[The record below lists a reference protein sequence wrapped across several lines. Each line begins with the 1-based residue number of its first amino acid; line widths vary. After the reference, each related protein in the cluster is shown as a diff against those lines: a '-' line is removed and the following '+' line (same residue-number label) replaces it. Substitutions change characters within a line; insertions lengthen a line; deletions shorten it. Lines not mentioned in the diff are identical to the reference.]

1 MTPTKTDAP
10 GDGIKVL
17 SLFDGISCGRVA
29 LERAGITVDEYH
41 ACEIKK
47 SAIKVSNN
55 NYPSIIRH
63 GSVIG
68 YNPDFIPDLMIFG
81 SPCQD
86 FSIAR
91 VSMGTKTIDGLEG
104 DKSKLFYEALRIKN
118 LVNPK
123 WFLFENVKMKK
134 ESKEQL
140 DNYMG
145 VEGFMI
151 NSNLFSFQNRER
163 IYWTNIPFEKNISD
177 KTVSFQNHIGTGD
190 LVECLMK
197 KTPSRIRMWND
208 GKGRTNSGSCVNIT
222 NAEKIGCLTRKQ
234 DRCPNSGLIAHGDFA
249 RYLSR
254 AEMELAQTLPIG
266 YTAGISYFSAQDV
279 LGDGWTI
286 DVIAHILKGLN

>member
-1 MTPTKTDAP
+1 M
-10 GDGIKVL
+10 KVL

-29 LERAGITVDEYH
+29 LDRAGIQVSEYH

-63 GSVIG
+63 GNVIG
-68 YNPDFIPDLMIFG
+68 YTPDFIPDLMIFG

-86 FSIAR
+86 FSVAR
-91 VSMGTKTIDGLEG
+91 VSMGTKTIDGLSG
-104 DKSKLFYEALRIKN
+104 GKSKLFYEALRIKN
-118 LVNPK
+118 LINPK

-134 ESKEQL
+134 ESKAQL
-140 DNYMG
+140 DSYMG
-145 VEGFMI
+145 VEGFQI

-163 IYWTNIPFEKNISD
+163 IYWTNIPFVKNITD
-177 KTVSFQNHIGTGD
+177 KMVSFQNHIGVGD
-190 LVECLMK
+190 LVECAMK

-208 GKGRTNSGSCVNIT
+208 GKGRTHSGACVNIT
-222 NAEKIGCLTRKQ
+222 KAEKIGCLTRKQ
-234 DRCPNSGLIAHGDFA
+234 DRCPNSGLIEHGDFA

-279 LGDGWTI
+279 IGDGWTV
-286 DVIAHILKGLN
+286 DVIAHILKGLLV

>member
-1 MTPTKTDAP
+1 MK
-10 GDGIKVL
+10 IL

-29 LERAGITVDEYH
+29 LDRADLSVSEYH

-55 NYPSIIRH
+55 NYPEIIRH
-63 GSVIG
+63 GSVVG
-68 YNPDFIPDLMIFG
+68 YEPDFIPDLLMFG

-86 FSIAR
+86 FSVAR
-91 VSMGTKTIDGLEG
+91 VSMGTKTIDGLLG

-123 WFLFENVKMKK
+123 WFLFENVKMKS
-134 ESKEQL
+134 ESKSEL
-140 DNYMG
+140 DKYMG
-145 VEGFMI
+145 VGGFKI

-163 IYWTNIPFEKNISD
+163 IYWTNIPFD
-177 KTVSFQNHIGTGD
+177 KDIIDRDISFQDYIGTGNLD
-190 LVECLMK
+190 ECIMK

-208 GKGRTNSGSCVNIT
+208 GNGRTHPGACTNIT
-222 NAEKIGCLTRKQ
+222 KSKKIGCLTRKQ

-254 AEMELAQTLPIG
+254 EEMELAQTLPIG
-266 YTAGISYFSAQDV
+266 YTRGVSYSSAQDV
-279 LGDGWTI
+279 IGDGWTV
-286 DVIAHILKGLN
+286 DVIAHILKGIKQNDH